1 MKYRAQ
7 GVELGVWAF
16 WSAEVGVL
24 RRAFRVSSLELRVD
38 HVFGG
43 TPWVSSRESISA
55 RKNGETSCKGM
66 ALSCALSPLIL
77 MVRKVGF
84 M

>member
-16 WSAEVGVL
+16 WSVEVGVL

-43 TPWVSSRESISA
+43 TLRVSSRESICA
-55 RKNGETSCKGM
+55 KKMTRLHAKAWPCL
-66 ALSCALSPLIL
+66 ALHHH
-77 MVRKVGF
+77 
-84 M
+84 